1 METILAVD
9 LKKGKVVRAF
19 AGFRSNYKPLK
30 NTGLW
35 ESCAIK
41 CQEATQ
47 NGVPCYGFN
56 FYNTK

>member
-30 NTGLW
+30 ELL
-35 ESCAIK
+35 I
-41 CQEATQ
+41 TQ
-47 NGVPCYGFN
+47 VVMHIVMVGEVLLEV
-56 FYNTK
+56 TMLV